1 MAIEFGATVAATV
14 IAVVRHLSWFDA
26 TSEQRWGSLPQI
38 NLLLPHLFIVYADL
52 WPLQQQ
58 VQETGNRHSSN
69 LNSNTKYNNKFQVQ
83 FRIEYRIVCNKVES
97 HVST

>member
-14 IAVVRHLSWFDA
+14 IGVVRHLSWFDA

-38 NLLLPHLFIVYADL
+38 NLLLPHLFIVDADL

-83 FRIEYRIVCNKVES
+83 FRIEYRIVCNKVVS